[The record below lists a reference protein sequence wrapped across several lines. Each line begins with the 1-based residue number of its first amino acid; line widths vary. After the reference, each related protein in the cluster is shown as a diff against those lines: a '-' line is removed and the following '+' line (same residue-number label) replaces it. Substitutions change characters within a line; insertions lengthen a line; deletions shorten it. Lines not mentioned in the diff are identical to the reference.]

1 VKLRV
6 FVFGFALTF
15 CLYGQK
21 NNKGFNFVEAC
32 FRNPAL
38 PYCIQRDF
46 VAKPPKGG
54 APGVVYSAS
63 PGTAGSTIDA
73 AGIDWRFADPAA
85 DSVAV
90 LNGNTLSATPFAHS
104 VIDMLASSQ
113 GLSPAEAQK
122 TFLALSGLSQVALS
136 VHDDKILMMVT
147 GRAPDSVLPAP
158 EAGWKALPLA
168 GNTVLIGHAAAVDQ
182 AALRLTTPSELGE
195 LPGMAQSRPGDSEF
209 WAAGSAKLAGQ
220 GAVSAGV
227 NRFEVTASMRDRLS
241 SDTVFEFDQAPEPAA
256 MQAWL
261 STLAD
266 AKIEGNGVRVRMSM
280 DADEARRNSSL
291 IALSPLGQRLRAII
305 QSARHLPV
313 RDTDTTVHSHP
324 VIFGL
329 DGGPREVK

>member
-1 VKLRV
+1 VKLRL
-6 FVFGFALTF
+6 FVFGFTLTF

-32 FRNPAL
+32 FKNPSL

-46 VAKPPKGG
+46 VVKPTKGG
-54 APGVVYSAS
+54 APGAAYSAS
-63 PGTAGSTIDA
+63 QGKAGSTIDA
-73 AGIDWRFADPAA
+73 AGIDWRFADPSA

-90 LNGNTLSATPFAHS
+90 LNGSNLSATPFAHS
-104 VIDMLASSQ
+104 LIDMLASSQ
-113 GLSPAEAQK
+113 GLAPAEAQK
-122 TFLALSGLSQVALS
+122 TFLALSGVSQVALS
-136 VHDDKILMMVT
+136 VHDDKILLMVT

-158 EAGWKALPLA
+158 EAGWKAVPLA
-168 GNTVLIGHAAAVDQ
+168 GNAVLIGHTAAVDQ
-182 AALRLTTPSELGE
+182 AVLRLTTETELGE
-195 LPGMAQSRPGDSEF
+195 LPGMAQQRPGDSEF
-209 WAAGSAKLAGQ
+209 WAAGSGKLAGH

-227 NRFEVTASMRDRLS
+227 TRFEVTASMRDRLS
-241 SDTVFEFDQAPEPAA
+241 SDTFFEFDGVPEPNA

-266 AKIEGNGVRVRMSM
+266 AKIEGNAVHVRMSM
-280 DADEARRNSSL
+280 DADEARRNSSI
-291 IALSPLGQRLRAII
+291 IAMSPLGQRLRAII